1 MKPKKRTKNIY
12 RHIFQLSKFLSS
24 SVLLQ
29 SLDVYTDVTTAI
41 SFLKQNHLH
50 WAIATLFF
58 VYLPFIAN
66 IATYL
71 YGFISIFIEMWQD
84 KISRQVWKVFLAWRN
99 VRKNS
104 ISMSTCGATIY
115 YNLPTRNFLLHLPRR
130 KLFDKVHFHHF
141 SSMTHRLLWNLM

>member
-84 KISRQVWKVFLAWRN
+84 KISRQVWKVKMNLHY
-99 VRKNS
+99 KD
-104 ISMSTCGATIY
+104 GATD
-115 YNLPTRNFLLHLPRR
+115 LVWHLPPFPIVRLSFLSLPYLIP
-130 KLFDKVHFHHF
+130 KF
-141 SSMTHRLLWNLM
+141 SFGNVMPNT